1 VRSRRVLPVAIVA
14 GVFLLLGIGF
24 ATGFLGNVAT
34 AERDLDVDP
43 ERAYAAVRA
52 AAGTMP
58 RWTEV
63 ASASSLSLHYEARTK
78 VASFV
83 DDVRLEVSARPGGA
97 HLRVRSSSREGLWD
111 LGTNGRRVR
120 AFLGALDAELAKK

>member
-1 VRSRRVLPVAIVA
+1 MTRSRMIPAAIVA
-14 GVFLLLGIGF
+14 GLFLVLGIGF
-24 ATGFLGNVAT
+24 ATGVLGNVAT

-43 ERAYAAVRA
+43 ERACAALRA
-52 AAGTMP
+52 AAATMP
-58 RWTEV
+58 RWAEV
-63 ASASSLSLHYEARTK
+63 AAPGSLSLHFEARTK
-78 VASFV
+78 VAGFV

-120 AFLGALDAELAKK
+120 AFLGALDAELGRK